1 MDNSQNL
8 TLQDKIDRV
17 NAVTDIVAIRELATE
32 LKLTFSGNSGADS
45 LKKKIIDALK
55 LMDSMSTSGTDSDDV
70 GDGTEP
76 DESENG
82 LEGVTVPPST
92 LAPTEASAVVLPTA
106 TTTAG
111 PADDAPSKMDDIPE
125 IPKQPK
131 PKGPPTNAELM
142 LMNANKISDPVL
154 CRQVVRAKALTL
166 VRVRITNLDPADAQL
181 TGSIQTVVGR
191 HIGKVSKFIPYG
203 DESEEGYHIQQC
215 LLDRLKEMKFVL
227 RKEKK
232 GGQFGV
238 KQYKT
243 TLVSKFSIEILPP
256 LTTEARGALASRQ
269 AASGAISND

>member
-32 LKLTFSGNSGADS
+32 LKLTFSGNSGVDS

-55 LMDSMSTSGTDSDDV
+55 LMDSMSTSGGDEASKEDAPTNLSDIA
-70 GDGTEP
+70 T
-76 DESENG
+76 S
-82 LEGVTVPPST
+82 PST
-92 LAPTEASAVVLPTA
+92 SEIDNSTTSVVSLSTA
-106 TTTAG
+106 TATAG
-111 PADDAPSKMDDIPE
+111 PVDDAPSKMDDIPE

-131 PKGPPTNAELM
+131 PKGPPTNAELV
-142 LMNANKISDPVL
+142 LMDANKISDPVL
-154 CRQVVRAKALTL
+154 CRQVVRAKALAL
-166 VRVRITNLDPADAQL
+166 VRIRIVNLDPADSQL
-181 TGSIQTVVGR
+181 TGSIQTVVGKY
-191 HIGKVSKFIPYG
+191 IGKVSKYIPYG

-215 LLDRLKEMKFVL
+215 LLDRLREMKFVL

-243 TLVSKFSIEILPP
+243 TLISKFSIEVLPP
-256 LTTEARGALASRQ
+256 LSDSERSALASRQ
-269 AASGAISND
+269 AASGAISNE